1 MDKDAAIKL
10 EATIEINET
19 IEIRPALAIADHAKV
34 NLNRPIGPA
43 GRLALVLVLV
53 LVLGGTAVEAQAEI
67 AAAVKAAEIAAA
79 SPLDAMAIAT
89 VVETIRN
96 PPIHHS
102 LVDQLELTHPSR

>member
-1 MDKDAAIKL
+1 VVKDVAIKL
-10 EATIEINET
+10 EATTEINGT
-19 IEIRPALAIADHAKV
+19 IEIRPVLAIADHAKV

-43 GRLALVLVLV
+43 GRLVLV
-53 LVLGGTAVEAQAEI
+53 LVLGGTAVEAQAET
-67 AAAVKAAEIAAA
+67 AAAVTAAEIAAA

-96 PPIHHS
+96 PAIHHS

>member
-1 MDKDAAIKL
+1 MAIKL
-10 EATIEINET
+10 EATIEINGT

-43 GRLALVLVLV
+43 GRLALALALVLV

-67 AAAVKAAEIAAA
+67 AAAVAAAEIAAA
-79 SPLDAMAIAT
+79 TPLDAMAIAT

-96 PPIHHS
+96 PAIHHS

>member
-1 MDKDAAIKL
+1 VDKDVAIKL
-10 EATIEINET
+10 EATTEINET

-34 NLNRPIGPA
+34 NRNRPIGPA
-43 GRLALVLVLV
+43 GQLA